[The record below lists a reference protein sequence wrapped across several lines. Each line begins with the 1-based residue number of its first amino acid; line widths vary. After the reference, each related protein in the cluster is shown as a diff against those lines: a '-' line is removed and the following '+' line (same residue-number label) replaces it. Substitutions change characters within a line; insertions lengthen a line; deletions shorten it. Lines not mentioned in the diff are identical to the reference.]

1 MLTMNFELGGLKTIV
16 PTYKIYNRRRE
27 QSHGDSHK
35 KFAPFVDG
43 QLNWFL
49 E

>member
-16 PTYKIYNRRRE
+16 PTYKILYTRRRE

-35 KFAPFVDG
+35 NLPRSLMG
-43 QLNWFL
+43 NWFL